1 MAGAEEA
8 SPRRSLEFA
17 ESSVLEAVVPA
28 SSDVDIKSE
37 IDSWHGAP
45 DGNGSILPF
54 LAQRHV
60 LLLGTSAPNSA
71 RLACLLLMHRLLD
84 ELLAVYVVFQTP
96 LLEEATLKSYLARL
110 VINVE
115 AFAFSTVPASDH
127 DAKAA
132 PPKEIIFS
140 GIVNHAHEPTV
151 VNHGEG
157 DNAHTYVIWK
167 VDVFIA
173 RPQGRYHKPAVY
185 FQPTASFKPTE
196 DLQKDTLGDEYL
208 PSRVPTPLNLLQA
221 FENDP
226 ALVGVHPRLSAM
238 RISKVTPS
246 APAAKEMA
254 RPIRNGQR
262 PLFRVL
268 PPLIWRMRYSRIQA
282 SLSDLSLMASL
293 DLEVAQFA
301 TYDVRIKKVRLALH
315 GGKVRELN
323 EGLDT
328 TTSNKPGDQ
337 LTFLYKI
344 WPDLGTDGTPALGSK
359 GHYLTLNVE
368 ANVTM
373 SDQCHPDIAIEWK
386 TPIDFVSE
394 QTLSLTKAI
403 HRQSTSTI
411 QSASAVNPDAL
422 VTPDA
427 QGQPEQAGLKNDV
440 NVTLTVSGPP
450 RVQVGEIFTWDVFIV
465 NRSDKTRRLAVL
477 VIAKRSHDV
486 GRHKSHP
493 SSSSVGGPRAERKEL
508 LGTAVVDENVVYA
521 KQKSGRTDTA
531 ELICLTTDIRLG
543 QLSPGSCYTADLKF
557 LALSAGVLSIESI
570 RVVDL
575 VTNEAVDIR
584 ELPSVV
590 AVASIDAY
598 SPDNRHDHDDHNEHS
613 EHDEEQR
620 AQQIFRQRTCDYTA
634 DLEERLATQART
646 SSRKVAKLNS
656 EVQVLR
662 CRCQALQRRLGS
674 IGQIA
679 DGIIEVHESHERQDV
694 YRHHGNHGHQCHDEY
709 TDHNL
714 YHNAH
719 LDTPHTT
726 SGALQNSTAFTSS
739 SHRELAAS
747 KAPDSSTDK
756 VAARTFAARHQSELR
771 R

>member
-1 MAGAEEA
+1 MAEAEEA

-17 ESSVLEAVVPA
+17 ESSVLEAIVPA
-28 SSDVDIKSE
+28 SSDVDIKNE
-37 IDSWHGAP
+37 IDSWDGAP
-45 DGNGSILPF
+45 DDNGSILPF

-60 LLLGTSAPNSA
+60 L
-71 RLACLLLMHRLLD
+71 LLD

-110 VINVE
+110 VISVE
-115 AFAFSTVPASDH
+115 AFAFSTVPPSDQ
-127 DAKAA
+127 DAKAT
-132 PPKEIIFS
+132 PPKEVIFS
-140 GIVNHAHEPTV
+140 GTINHKDEPMV
-151 VNHGEG
+151 INHGEG
-157 DNAHTYVIWK
+157 HSAHTYVVWK

-196 DLQKDTLGDEYL
+196 KPQKDASEDEYL
-208 PSRVPTPLNLLQA
+208 PSRTPTPLNLLQA
-221 FENDP
+221 FESDP
-226 ALVGVHPRLSAM
+226 ALIGVHPRLSAM

-262 PLFRVL
+262 PLFHVL
-268 PPLIWRMRYSRIQA
+268 PPLIWRMRYSKIQA

-301 TYDVRIKKVRLALH
+301 TYDVRIKKVNLALH
-315 GGKVRELN
+315 GGKVKELN
-323 EGLDT
+323 DELDT
-328 TTSNKPGDQ
+328 TTSHKPGDQ

-386 TPIDFVSE
+386 TPIDFASE

-411 QSASAVNPDAL
+411 QSTNAVNPDAL
-422 VTPDA
+422 STQDA
-427 QGQPEQAGLKNDV
+427 QDQPEQDASKNDV
-440 NVTLTVSGPP
+440 NVTLTVSGPSS
-450 RVQVGEIFTWDVFIV
+450 VQVGEIFTWDVFIV

-477 VIAKRSHDV
+477 VIAKRSHDM
-486 GRHKSHP
+486 GKHKSHP
-493 SSSSVGGPRAERKEL
+493 SASSVGGPRAERKEL

-521 KQKSGRTDTA
+521 KQKSGRTETA

-557 LALSAGVLSIESI
+557 LALSAGVLSVESI

-590 AVASIDAY
+590 AVA
-598 SPDNRHDHDDHNEHS
+598 P
-613 EHDEEQR
+613 
-620 AQQIFRQRTCDYTA
+620 
-634 DLEERLATQART
+634 
-646 SSRKVAKLNS
+646 
-656 EVQVLR
+656 
-662 CRCQALQRRLGS
+662 
-674 IGQIA
+674 
-679 DGIIEVHESHERQDV
+679 
-694 YRHHGNHGHQCHDEY
+694 
-709 TDHNL
+709 
-714 YHNAH
+714 
-719 LDTPHTT
+719 
-726 SGALQNSTAFTSS
+726 
-739 SHRELAAS
+739 
-747 KAPDSSTDK
+747 
-756 VAARTFAARHQSELR
+756 
-771 R
+771 